1 LPKNGLLLALS
12 AQICSL
18 SRPAEA
24 AMCAGTKNGLD
35 QFDWSATRAG
45 VGLSMCETVMASV
58 ELMPPRW
65 ILVSV
70 RFVASVERCSRE
82 PFA

>member
-1 LPKNGLLLALS
+1 MS
-12 AQICSL
+12 AHTCSL

-24 AMCAGTKNGLD
+24 AMLAGTKYGFD

-45 VGLSMCETVMASV
+45 VRLSMCETVIPV
-58 ELMPPRW
+58 EPLTPPCW

-70 RFVASVERCSRE
+70 RFVASV
-82 PFA
+82 A